1 MRKDHP
7 QSGPSFSKNPRAKKR
22 KLMTPAERA
31 AYLDRTTAKLEEAK
45 KKATKRV

>member
-7 QSGPSFSKNPRAKKR
+7 QSGPSFSKKTGAKKR

-45 KKATKRV
+45 KKAAKRV